1 MPGQPWDC
9 FATDMERKPSPIE
22 VAFCTD
28 AGYVPQ
34 LAAALVSLFKS
45 NWQNSLSISL
55 VTTDLSE
62 SNRHALEKLALT
74 YGRSL
79 QFYDLNVESL
89 RGLAEYAQPKSTY
102 YRLLLPD
109 LLQHIPKLIYLDCD
123 LVVEIDL
130 EPLWQTELN
139 GALVVGVAERDSLQP
154 GLQAHV
160 LTPGDPYI
168 NAGVL
173 VMNLQAWRNEGVA
186 RRCLEWLQANPTIAT
201 MMDQDAINHV
211 CRGRKAY
218 VPDRWNLN
226 PIHGPAREVLPNYP
240 ERVLHFAGPIK
251 PWHAWYCQ
259 DLADIFYGYLKEA
272 GAAFKVEV
280 KACELAGQY
289 VSAANQA
296 FERETYPRAAKH
308 YQEAV
313 KLLSG
318 SQPLNQYPLIQCI
331 NTGNRYLAVKDMHGA
346 CDHFRA
352 ALGHWGMPLSHTD
365 IYKIPMLRPER
376 RQA

>member
-1 MPGQPWDC
+1 MRGLAWERIGLS
-9 FATDMERKPSPIE
+9 MERKPTPIE

-45 NWQNSLSISL
+45 NWQNSLSISV
-55 VTTDLSE
+55 VTTELSE

-186 RRCLEWLQANPTIAT
+186 RQCLEWLQANPTIAT

-259 DLADIFYGYLKEA
+259 DLADIFFQYMRQTSGPFFVTIKPPSTT
-272 GAAFKVEV
+272 
-280 KACELAGQY
+280 GQHLS
-289 VSAANQA
+289 VANQA
-296 FERETYPRAAKH
+296 YERESYKESAIH
-308 YQEAV
+308 YQLVAMQLI
-313 KLLSG
+313 KI
-318 SQPLNQYPLIQCI
+318 YPTDTYTIIQCYNSAQI
-331 NTGNRYLAVKDMHGA
+331 GMNAKDYVA
-346 CDHFRA
+346 SSDNFRA
-352 ALGHWGMPLSHTD
+352 VIAQWGLPTTHTD
-365 IYKIPMLRPER
+365 IYRIPGIRT
-376 RQA
+376 Q

>member
-1 MPGQPWDC
+1 MKPRQ
-9 FATDMERKPSPIE
+9 RKAEVIE

-45 NWQNSLSISL
+45 NWENSLSISV

-62 SNRHALEKLALT
+62 KNRAALEKLALT
-74 YGRSL
+74 YGRQL
-79 QFYDLNVESL
+79 NFFDLNTEAL
-89 RGLAEYAQPKSTY
+89 QGLAEYAQPKSTY

-130 EPLWQTELN
+130 TSLWQSNLN
-139 GALVVGVAERDSLQP
+139 GALVLGVAERDSLQP

-160 LTPGDPYI
+160 MTPGDPYL

-173 VMNLQAWRNEGVA
+173 LMDLDAWRNESVA
-186 RRCLEWLQANPTIAT
+186 KKCLSWLQQNPTIAT

-211 CRGRKAY
+211 CRGRKGY
-218 VPDRWNLN
+218 VPDCWNLN
-226 PIHGPAREVLPNYP
+226 PIHGPAKDVLPRYP
-240 ERVLHFAGPIK
+240 ERILHFAGPIK
-251 PWHAWYCQ
+251 PWHQWYCQ
-259 DLADIFYGYLKEA
+259 DLADIFFAYLKEA
-272 GAAFKVEV
+272 GPSFGVEV
-280 KACELAGQY
+280 KESELAGQH
-289 VSAANQA
+289 VSTANQA
-296 FERETYPRAAKH
+296 FERGGFTLASKH

-313 KLLSG
+313 KILSS

-331 NTGNRYLAVKDMHGA
+331 NSGNRHLAIKDSHNA

-376 RQA
+376 RQ